1 MATPSSDFEATPER
15 RKQFLVLIDSHPED
29 LFETGMLLQRFEY
42 NVFTAGTAEEALQY
56 MSVAVPAALITDLLL
71 RGMSG
76 LDLINRIKQEDRTKD
91 VPVIVQTAMKDPK
104 VEELCKLAGCAAFLR
119 KPVDHNTLY
128 RALQAALEAT
138 PRSYIRLNICL
149 RAEIAPVEG
158 RAAAAGD
165 EWVTALSENGLF
177 IRTRHPSPVNAQL
190 SVTFPLDGRFV
201 TARAIV
207 LYAFSHAAGPMKE
220 PGMGM
225 KFSDLSS
232 RDRQLIQEFIK
243 DELMRDVVSRVRHK
257 WQHTE
262 EP

>member
-1 MATPSSDFEATPER
+1 
-15 RKQFLVLIDSHPED
+15 
-29 LFETGMLLQRFEY
+29 
-42 NVFTAGTAEEALQY
+42 
-56 MSVAVPAALITDLLL
+56 
-71 RGMSG
+71 
-76 LDLINRIKQEDRTKD
+76 
-91 VPVIVQTAMKDPK
+91 
-104 VEELCKLAGCAAFLR
+104 
-119 KPVDHNTLY
+119 VDHNILY
-128 RALQAALEAT
+128 RALQSAIEAT
-138 PRSYIRLNICL
+138 PRSYIRLNTCL

-158 RAAAAGD
+158 RAAAGD

-177 IRTRHPSPVNAQL
+177 IRTRHPRPVNTRL
-190 SVTFPLDGRFV
+190 SVTFPLGDRSV

-207 LYAFSHAAGPMKE
+207 LYTSSPAAGPTKE

-225 KFSDLSS
+225 RFCELSS